1 MLWGRGTVCK
11 MHPRR
16 QAREMILQA
25 LYAQDITRE
34 TPDKIINDIINRYN
48 PEKDVVEFITSLF
61 NIIIEKKEWTESI
74 ISRFLENWDF
84 DRVARLDKLI
94 LRLAI
99 CELYFQ
105 NDVPGKVSIAEAIE
119 IAKQYSTE
127 ESSSFVNGILDSV
140 YKQYKQKE
148 NK

>member
-1 MLWGRGTVCK
+1 

-25 LYAQDITRE
+25 LYAYDITQEPE
-34 TPDKIINDIINRYN
+34 TKIINDIINRYS
-48 PEKDVVEFITSLF
+48 PEKDVVEFITRLF
-61 NIIIEKKEWTESI
+61 NTVIEKKEWTDSI
-74 ISRFLENWDF
+74 ISQFLENWDF
-84 DRVARLDKLI
+84 DRVARIDRLI

-99 CELYFQ
+99 CELYFE

-119 IAKQYSTE
+119 IAKHYSTE

-148 NK
+148 EE

>member
-1 MLWGRGTVCK
+1 

-25 LYAQDITRE
+25 LYAQDITQE
-34 TPDKIINDIINRYN
+34 PNKKIVNDILNRYKPK
-48 PEKDVVEFITSLF
+48 PEAKEFIVNLY
-61 NIIIEKKEWTESI
+61 NIIVDKKEWTESI
-74 ISRFLENWDF
+74 ISQFLENWDF
-84 DRVARLDKLI
+84 ERVARLDKLI

-99 CELYFQ
+99 CELYFRE
-105 NDVPGKVSIAEAIE
+105 DVPSKVSIAEAIE

-140 YKQYKQKE
+140 YKQYKTKE
-148 NK
+148 KE